1 MNIMIARVF
10 KLIWPGLLML
20 FLLTGCLKNDWEER
34 EKEEADKLEKYIE
47 NLRSQGLNIETRE
60 VSGYNMYYLLLGS
73 DPEQGLTPQMNDYV
87 IIDYIRRDLDGNVLF
102 TNVGS
107 QADNWSAYN
116 NYPETYSLYL
126 FEPLKMIFG
135 YNTPGFNYGMSLM
148 EEGDTAKFFVPS
160 TLAYVD
166 FVTIVDEI
174 ILYRIITSITAYD
187 SLQVAGY
194 RAENGIDSSMY
205 LADAGIFY
213 RETMTGNDTTEIS
226 TNDSLII
233 RFKASYL
240 QENNLIVFDSNWQSA
255 TGITIPAS
263 KIKAEGYIPPGF
275 TPVTKGFAAAI
286 DTFAVGTQAT
296 MVVPYQK
303 GYGTSGLSYSAPQY
317 PIVPPYSSLVYEVE
331 VLGIK

>member
-1 MNIMIARVF
+1 MMIERVV
-10 KLIWPGLLML
+10 KLMWPGLLML
-20 FLLTGCLKNDWEER
+20 FFLTGCLKNDWEER
-34 EKEEADKLEKYIE
+34 QEEEADILEKHIE

-60 VSGYNMYYLLLGS
+60 VSGYDMYYLLLGS
-73 DPEQGLTPQMNDYV
+73 DPDQGPTPEMNDYV

-107 QADNWSAYN
+107 QADNWNAYN
-116 NYPETYSLYL
+116 NYPETYSHYL

-148 EEGDTAKFFVPS
+148 EEGDTVKFFVPS
-160 TLAYVD
+160 TLAYGD
-166 FVTIVDEI
+166 FVTIVDEV
-174 ILYRIITSITAYD
+174 ILYRIITNITAYD

-194 RAENGIDSSMY
+194 ITENGIDSSMY

-213 RETMTGNDTTEIS
+213 RETTHGNDTIEIS

-233 RFKASYL
+233 RFKASYF
-240 QENNLIVFDSNWQSA
+240 QEDNLIVFDSNWESA

-263 KIKAEGYIPPGF
+263 KVKAEGYIPAGF

-286 DTFAVGTQAT
+286 DTLAVGTKAT
-296 MVVPYQK
+296 MVIPYQK
-303 GYGTSGLSYSAPQY
+303 GYGNNGLSYSAPQY

-331 VLGIK
+331 VMGIK